1 MLEEHGLEEGSTAFI
16 SSTKLDAVADHLL
29 SLAKCVPH
37 SLSAPSPLT
46 LSAAGVQAS
55 AVITMQRR
63 TCKPLNLRLMCTAAL
78 QQLVEPAGVT

>member
-37 SLSAPSPLT
+37 SLSARILTRHLVCSWGASLRWQAQHCSPGPAHPSGSP
-46 LSAAGVQAS
+46 AFGVS
-55 AVITMQRR
+55 V
-63 TCKPLNLRLMCTAAL
+63 
-78 QQLVEPAGVT
+78 